1 MKAEILGKQHNYL
14 QCNGKGRQPAHATCT
29 KGTDHQMDTIRLKPV
44 QREAFIP
51 MRLLNEKQFTLIKH
65 VFDLTA
71 LYQGRKAWERNQ
83 AVCDLISSQFFWL
96 FQIRKKTASISQE
109 ESA

>member
-1 MKAEILGKQHNYL
+1 MQW
-14 QCNGKGRQPAHATCT
+14 KGQTACPRYVYQGNWPS
-29 KGTDHQMDTIRLKPV
+29 IRLKPV
-44 QREAFIP
+44 QKVAFIP
-51 MRLLNEKQFTLIKH
+51 MCLLNEKQFTLIKH